1 MDAREW
7 LSEVSSPSQWS
18 EISPPLRPLSHELPV
33 YQSEIVS
40 LEKITSPADALIAH
54 IALRSLGE
62 AQSRPI
68 VPRAWKQLF
77 DRLWPLEPTRRQEL
91 ALLVAEVVQR
101 VFELP
106 APGEEALPTIIAENA
121 FLPPTLHVLND
132 LQFPI
137 LGILDIQSRGR
148 FAQTSK
154 GNRCVVQTWRKIEI
168 ERIFSNE
175 KLRGLFPFFFNH
187 VPQIRCPESF
197 DQWPAE
203 WASRILPAIIQ
214 QITSTEIL
222 RDSEKKDFL
231 RLASPKTAN
240 DLETVRTLLQASYD
254 ISLVTAYQA
263 VTSPWI
269 SGQSFAFLSE
279 KAATAKEFFQQL
291 DDSYVGFRVVPNA
304 VQSCLCM
311 TCVPEELFLQTPLSS
326 LNFSNNGILALP
338 ESLQFS
344 SKLGRL
350 VLPHNRL
357 MAIPHFI
364 GRMSQLTS
372 IDFSYNQLQTLPES
386 FGSLI
391 NLEELNLSANPIT
404 SLPDS
409 FRSLA
414 KLQKLRL
421 VHVNLNASFCHKLPQ
436 GVHVFIDS
444 RYRFHPIEMLKMF
457 PRHVHTHFTE
467 T

>member
-1 MDAREW
+1 MDSRER

-18 EISPPLRPLSHELPV
+18 EVSPPPRPISRELPV

-40 LEKITSPADALIAH
+40 LELVTSPAEALIAH

-62 AQSRPI
+62 AQSQPI

-101 VFELP
+101 VFDLP
-106 APGEEALPTIIAENA
+106 APSEEALPTIIAENA
-121 FLPPTLHVLND
+121 FLPPALHMLND

-137 LGILDIQSRGR
+137 LGMLDIQSRSR

-154 GNRCVVQTWRKIEI
+154 GNRLVVQTWRKIEI

-175 KLRGLFPFFFNH
+175 KLRGLFPFFFTH

-197 DQWPAE
+197 DQWPSE
-203 WASRILPAIIQ
+203 WASRILPTIVQ
-214 QITSTEIL
+214 QITSTEIV
-222 RDSEKKDFL
+222 RESEKEDFL
-231 RLASPKTAN
+231 LLINPKAPN
-240 DLETVRTLLQASYD
+240 DLKTVRTLLQASYD
-254 ISLVTAYQA
+254 ISLVRAYLE

-269 SGQSFAFLSE
+269 SLQSYTFLPE
-279 KAATAKEFFQQL
+279 KAAKAREFFQQL
-291 DDSYVGFRVVPNA
+291 DDSYVGFRVVPDA
-304 VQSCLCM
+304 VTSCPCM
-311 TCVPEELFLQTPLSS
+311 TCIPEELFLQTRPSL
-326 LNFSNNGILALP
+326 LNFSKNGILALP
-338 ESLQFS
+338 ESFQFS
-344 SKLGRL
+344 SKLSRL
-350 VLPHNRL
+350 VLSHNRL
-357 MAIPHFI
+357 MAIPDFI
-364 GRMSQLTS
+364 GRMTQLTS
-372 IDFSYNQLQTLPES
+372 LDVSHNQLQTLPES

-391 NLEELNLSANPIT
+391 NLEELDLSGNPIT

-409 FRSLA
+409 FLSLA
-414 KLQKLRL
+414 KLKNLRL
-421 VHVNLNASFCHKLPQ
+421 VHVNLKSSFCHKLPQ
-436 GVHVFIDS
+436 GVHVSIDS
-444 RYRFHPIEMLKMF
+444 KYRFHPFEMLKMF